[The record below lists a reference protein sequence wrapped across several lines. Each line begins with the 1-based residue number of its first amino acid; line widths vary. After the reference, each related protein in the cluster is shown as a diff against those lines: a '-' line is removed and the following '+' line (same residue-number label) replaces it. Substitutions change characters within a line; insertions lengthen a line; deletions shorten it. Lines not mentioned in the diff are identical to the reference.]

1 MDRLGEHFVVVAPG
15 GAAKTG
21 GTTGRFDGP

>member
-1 MDRLGEHFVVVAPG
+1 MDRPGEHFAVAAPG

-21 GTTGRFDGP
+21 GTIARFDAP